1 MIMLYALNLY
11 SDVCQLFLKKTEGKK
26 NDQILWF
33 LEGLNAVIT
42 CGGRCISFCLF
53 PKYEEIR

>member
-1 MIMLYALNLY
+1 MLYALKLY
-11 SDVCQLFLKKTEGKK
+11 SDVCQLFLNKTEGKK

-33 LEGLNAVIT
+33 LESLNAVIT
-42 CGGRCISFCLF
+42 RGDRCISFHLF